1 MHNIQKPNTPLPS
14 FLQAPPPVLNLKCI
28 NPKCFSIP
36 EITFLPPN
44 NISLLC
50 KCSPSKQTLPLKSYL
65 SKLNTVKIE
74 QCQFDISHMSPT
86 IPALN
91 YCINCEMWLCN
102 ECVLFHKTKL
112 GLSKHKITNG
122 TINSI
127 YCDIHPSQEIRS
139 YCLECKVHYCMH
151 CISHHSEHVTKKL
164 ERIITENDYNNIIDE
179 YKNKKIKFYDEIK
192 RAKDVVIQEYENRIK
207 EVNQAYENCLQM
219 NNTII
224 EFIDLLIQNYEE
236 NKKNYNMILNLLNN
250 THFSKVDDI
259 NFKINP
265 ALFNKQQHNNILKYF
280 ANTFII
286 KTINQF
292 QLPQTNDNSNSNSN
306 NSNSNN
312 SNNSSNII
320 QQHIKILQTIDNCN
334 EAIALLPN
342 NKIATGTAQC
352 SIKIFT
358 LSKTSSTCNLTITKA
373 HSNQITYLSYFNDK
387 LFSCSYD
394 YKIKIW
400 YIYAL
405 PSETLQY
412 NLLIEI
418 VAHSKWINKIIPL
431 TKSRFATC
439 SNDRSVKIW
448 NSEYPFNFIC
458 KFDKHVDDVN
468 SIIQLKNKEVLVS
481 ASSKKDST
489 FRTWDLYTY
498 SEIYA
503 LKKVQCSYY
512 NSLLELTNGI
522 VVVGGFEVIY
532 MVNVIQK
539 EVVRYIG
546 HQIFK
551 GICIDSLLE
560 VGKYLVCGCEK
571 GKVVF
576 INMENND
583 YTELQGEYVHKED
596 VSGLV
601 VMNLNETKGSDTK
614 KGNVNEVIVSSSFD
628 GTVKVWECL

>member
-1 MHNIQKPNTPLPS
+1 MNNTQTPNTPFPS
-14 FLQAPPPVLNLKCI
+14 FHQAPPPVLNLKCI
-28 NPKCFSIP
+28 NPKCFAIP

-50 KCSPSKQTLPLKSYL
+50 KCTPSPQTLPLQSYL
-65 SKLNTVKIE
+65 SKLNTIKIE
-74 QCQFDISHMSPT
+74 QCQFDISHISPT

-91 YCINCEMWLCN
+91 YCMNCEMWLCS

-122 TINSI
+122 AVNSI

-139 YCLECKVHYCMH
+139 YCLICKVHYCMH
-151 CISHHSEHVTKKL
+151 CIPLHNGHVTKKL
-164 ERIITENDYNNIIDE
+164 ERIITEDVYSNIINE
-179 YKNKKIKFYDEIK
+179 YKNTKVKFYDEIK

-207 EVNQAYENCLQM
+207 EVNQAYENCIRV

-250 THFSKVDDI
+250 THFSNNDDI
-259 NFKINP
+259 NFKINLS
-265 ALFNKQQHNNILKYF
+265 LFNKQQHNNIIKYF
-280 ANTFII
+280 SNAFII
-286 KTINQF
+286 KNINQC
-292 QLPQTNDNSNSNSN
+292 QSSQTTDNN
-306 NSNSNN
+306 NNNN
-312 SNNSSNII
+312 SNNNNLLH
-320 QQHIKILQTIDNCN
+320 QPIKILQTIDNCN
-334 EAIALLPN
+334 EAITLLPN

-358 LSKTSSTCNLTITKA
+358 LTKTSSTCDLTIPKA

-394 YKIKIW
+394 NKIKIW
-400 YIYAL
+400 YIYTL
-405 PSETLQY
+405 PSEALQY
-412 NLLIEI
+412 SLVIEI
-418 VAHSKWINKIIPL
+418 TAHSKWINKIIPL

-439 SNDRSVKIW
+439 SNDKSVKIW
-448 NSEYPFNFIC
+448 NSEYPYDFIH
-458 KFDKHVDDVN
+458 KFDKHTDDVN
-468 SIIQLKNKEVLVS
+468 SIIQLRNKEVLVS

-489 FRTWDLYTY
+489 FRTWDLNVY

-503 LKKVQCSYY
+503 IKKVQCSYY
-512 NSLLELTNGI
+512 NGLLELNSGI

-532 MVNVIQK
+532 MVNVIKK
-539 EVVRYIG
+539 EVIKCIE
-546 HQIFK
+546 HKMFK
-551 GICIDSLLE
+551 DICIDSLLE
-560 VGKYLVCGCEK
+560 VGKCLVCGCEK

-576 INMENND
+576 VNVDNGEVK
-583 YTELQGEYVHKED
+583 GEYVHKED

-601 VMNLNETKGSDTK
+601 VMNWNETKGSNSNSSNK
-614 KGNVNEVIVSSSFD
+614 KGNVNDVIVSSSFD